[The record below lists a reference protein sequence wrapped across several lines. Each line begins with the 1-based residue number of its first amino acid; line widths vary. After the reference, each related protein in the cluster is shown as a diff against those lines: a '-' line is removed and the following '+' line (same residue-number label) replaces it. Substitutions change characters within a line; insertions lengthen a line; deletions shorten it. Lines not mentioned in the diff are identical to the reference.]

1 MNGRKQEEEYGNID
15 GTGTRNDRDLTEA
28 AREYLKREL
37 SEDAPRKK
45 PRGTPR
51 ERRPKLKGSPA
62 ADAVIEDRR

>member
-1 MNGRKQEEEYGNID
+1 MEGNEQKQEKEYGNS
-15 GTGTRNDRDLTEA
+15 DLEEA

-37 SEDAPRKK
+37 WEDAPRKK

-51 ERRPKLKGSPA
+51 DRRPKLKGSPA

>member
-1 MNGRKQEEEYGNID
+1 MNEM
-15 GTGTRNDRDLTEA
+15 RNDPDLMEA

-45 PRGTPR
+45 PHGTPR